1 MPRSNGF
8 AGSIAGAVLEA
19 PSEELK
25 IKPTEIPESIPM
37 MFVVSGKSQEAP
49 VPEQLSRLLSGC
61 GRLSS
66 IQSAIPVV
74 LVANTTDTDL
84 LALRPT
90 CKTSSLD
97 LREFGSDYPS
107 LLATLVASSWD
118 SPDRALSIKAWVAI
132 SPSSIPASTLS
143 LQMPPTKHLH

>member
-25 IKPTEIPESIPM
+25 IKPTEIPESVPM

-61 GRLSS
+61 GRLSLPFNLLYQLCWS
-66 IQSAIPVV
+66 RTLPIQIC
-74 LVANTTDTDL
+74 
-84 LALRPT
+84 LRCDQHARPH
-90 CKTSSLD
+90 
-97 LREFGSDYPS
+97 R
-107 LLATLVASSWD
+107 
-118 SPDRALSIKAWVAI
+118 
-132 SPSSIPASTLS
+132 ST
-143 LQMPPTKHLH
+143 